1 MQYYQPSSSYYYRG
15 EDNRGLLLPLLVG
28 AAVGFPF
35 GYIASNTNKN
45 NYNYPMPYPVYPQY
59 PVYPSQPMPYPYSP
73 YPYMPYYNTP
83 VFFFLFLIM
92 LDI

>member
-1 MQYYQPSSSYYYRG
+1 MQYYQPNYYRS

-45 NYNYPMPYPVYPQY
+45 NSMPYYPYPQYQPYPYPPQYMVQQVPYPV
-59 PVYPSQPMPYPYSP
+59 P
-73 YPYMPYYNTP
+73 YPYMSY
-83 VFFFLFLIM
+83 
-92 LDI
+92 